1 MNSVVQQLG
10 AFEQDMR
17 WIDRHYD
24 ELKRR
29 YSERFVA
36 VHQQGVVDSDPELER
51 LMNRLEKRYGEKAGR
66 IAVKYI
72 TKKKVELI
80 L

>member
-1 MNSVVQQLG
+1 MESVVQQLEE
-10 AFEQDMR
+10 FEQDMG
-17 WIDRHYD
+17 WIDQHYD
-24 ELKRR
+24 ELKKR
-29 YSERFVA
+29 YSEQFVA
-36 VHQQGVVDSDPELER
+36 VHQQEVIDSDPELGR
-51 LMNRLEKRYGEKAGR
+51 LMDRLEKRYGKRASR

>member
-1 MNSVVQQLG
+1 MGSVVRQLEE
-10 AFEQDMR
+10 FEQDMR
-17 WIDRHYD
+17 WVDQHYD

-29 YSERFVA
+29 HSEQFVA
-36 VHQQGVVDSDPELER
+36 VHAQEVVDSDPELER
-51 LMNRLEKRYGEKAGR
+51 LMDRLEKRYGKKAGR

-72 TKKKVELI
+72 TKKKVELV